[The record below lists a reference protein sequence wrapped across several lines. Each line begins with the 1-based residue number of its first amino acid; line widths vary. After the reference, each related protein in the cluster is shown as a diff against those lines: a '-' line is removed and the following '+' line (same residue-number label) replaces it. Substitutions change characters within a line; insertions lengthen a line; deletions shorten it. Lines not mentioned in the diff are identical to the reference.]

1 EMLKQLELAGSA
13 PPDAGELSRSK
24 GSIVNPFVFKFAT
37 PHKLVSERALEEL
50 YGFKEGYLDS
60 FVADVSAVSA
70 EDARKAGKKYFDPSG
85 AVIFVIGDKSKFDRP
100 LSDFGPVTELKED

>member
-1 EMLKQLELAGSA
+1 MG
-13 PPDAGELSRSK
+13 
-24 GSIVNPFVFKFAT
+24 FFKFAT

-60 FVADVSAVSA
+60 FVADVSAVTPA
-70 EDARKAGKKYFDPSG
+70 TARAAGKKYFDPSR

-100 LSDFGPVTELKED
+100 LADFGPVTELKED